1 MAVILS
7 RHIPASLAEQLMTE
21 CGVPFDRRTSSLKR
35 AERMALVEALT
46 SYPLPW
52 SGNEGYKKAEVTGG
66 GIKLADVDLKTLES
80 RQGRGAVSLWRD
92 ARRVRPHRRPQ
103 LLLGVVHRPRRRSR
117 RRRREGATFSG
128 ARRVA
133 DDDLDTRRAVGGPAD
148 LQRLV
153 GLHPLFR
160 SQLLR
165 PRHQNAV
172 PRAVAVAVSRHA
184 RRHAHPSRINGAC
197 SPSGWCGA
205 IESVTGLDPHVID
218 VALKTLALAA
228 STALLYLFSTTLV
241 STVGAVLAAVLY
253 LFVTAAAF
261 SSEGY
266 AIYFTN
272 DYLAVLSWF
281 AGALAVRHRA
291 WMLAAL
297 AAFAG
302 AWAKE
307 TAVLIVFLVT
317 FEALR
322 KRAPWG
328 AVILCAIAFAIPT
341 ATLRIMY
348 PAPLAQWAW
357 WDTFKLNVPFV
368 TWEGTVIAKSLRD
381 NLKVIL
387 FLNVVWWWAW
397 RAWRRT
403 QDAYLT
409 SLALTL
415 ACYVVLAWMVV
426 YIREL
431 RHMLPFTIFV
441 IPMAVAELEAAGQRR
456 P

>member
-1 MAVILS
+1 
-7 RHIPASLAEQLMTE
+7 MT
-21 CGVPFDRRTSSLKR
+21 TR
-35 AERMALVEALT
+35 A
-46 SYPLPW
+46 
-52 SGNEGYKKAEVTGG
+52 
-66 GIKLADVDLKTLES
+66 
-80 RQGRGAVSLWRD
+80 
-92 ARRVRPHRRPQ
+92 
-103 LLLGVVHRPRRRSR
+103 
-117 RRRREGATFSG
+117 
-128 ARRVA
+128 
-133 DDDLDTRRAVGGPAD
+133 RAG
-148 LQRLV
+148 LLV
-153 GLHPLFR
+153 GLLLF
-160 SQLLR
+160 
-165 PRHQNAV
+165 
-172 PRAVAVAVSRHA
+172 
-184 RRHAHPSRINGAC
+184 
-197 SPSGWCGA
+197 SGWSVYTRYFDLNAFDLVTQMPFRDLSMSQYHDTLAGTRTFPYQWRVLAFWMVSA
-205 IESVTGLDPHVID
+205 IEAPTGLDPHVID

-228 STALLYLFSTTLV
+228 STALLYMFSTTLV
-241 STVGAVLAAVLY
+241 SALGAVLAAVLY

-307 TAVLIVFLVT
+307 TSVLIVFLVT
-317 FEALR
+317 FEAVR
-322 KRAPWG
+322 KRAPWS

-341 ATLRIMY
+341 AALRIMY

-357 WDTFKLNVPFV
+357 WDTFRLNVPFL

-387 FLNVVWWWAW
+387 FLNVLWWWAW

-441 IPMAVAELEAAGQRR
+441 IPMAVAELEWLQESRR
-456 P
+456 DQQEITS